1 MGGEIA
7 RLHIELPLEQ
17 LVRDCPGEY
26 RSLQLVQ
33 PLVCLLLALGVKVVV
48 QGFDRLAHV
57 LHPRG
62 SLHRGAGAWSGK
74 DEGKGGKVVD
84 CAQQSLLEG
93 ECGSD
98 PRDQAVLSRARKR
111 PEPRKL
117 NN

>member
-17 LVRDCPGEY
+17 LVRDCPGED

-33 PLVCLLLALGVKVVV
+33 PLARLLLALGVRVVV

-62 SLHRGAGAWSGK
+62 SLHRGAGARSGK
-74 DEGKGGKVVD
+74 DEGLGGKVVD

-98 PRDQAVLSRARKR
+98 QRGPGGA
-111 PEPRKL
+111 E
-117 NN
+117 